1 MTMSNKLSATSEQP
15 QTMLYRMPEELRY
28 IIPAKFLFGRQE
40 LNKNQRK
47 IVALLLLQIKQWRDE
62 LYESDL
68 INGKMSVTEL
78 SVDER
83 RAHYNNF
90 RPDPDTLPKHHLA
103 VRFQQD
109 IIKKMFGSIDYETHR
124 IIGRALK
131 GIMGRVVH
139 EQDRDAAGKLV
150 TKMYV
155 IIPKAEISGG
165 VLEILID
172 RDAAIKLIDHSKGY
186 SDTDLSIWT
195 ELDGG
200 YSQKLLEVISKNKR
214 HVNGMTMSI
223 EDFRFTFACDYKTY
237 SRKDV
242 EDAIKRGDNSVRY
255 GDHVLK
261 YNPKTEIFEKVPL
274 YPRMQSLQH
283 RVIEPAFQQLLSKS
297 QGYWV
302 ATDKPE
308 AEGAEPKG
316 YELIRVK
323 KKITGIRFCLKYV
336 KNPVVKAIKE
346 KKPEV
351 KDESIPLLETMSP
364 VMNSLA
370 QTIIEVNKVSAILDV
385 TQEQVNTWKLAI
397 DSYITTRKL
406 IESMTDKPQPF
417 FSNDVDEAIEKFYK
431 YFKK

>member
-1 MTMSNKLSATSEQP
+1 MNKINQASEQT
-15 QTMLYRMPEELRY
+15 TMLYRMPEELRY

-62 LYESDL
+62 LYESDH
-68 INGKMSVTEL
+68 INGKLSVTDL
-78 SVDER
+78 SVEER
-83 RAHYNNF
+83 RTHYNNF
-90 RPDPDTLPKHHLA
+90 RPDPDTLPKHHLS

-109 IIKKMFGSIDYETHR
+109 IIKKMFGSVDYETHR
-124 IIGRALK
+124 TIGRALN

-139 EQDRDAAGKLV
+139 EQERDSQGKLV

-214 HVNGMTMSI
+214 HVNGMTMTI

-242 EDAIKRGDNSVRY
+242 EEAIKRGDDTVKY

-261 YNPKTEIFEKVPL
+261 YNPKTEQYEKVPL
-274 YPRMQSLQH
+274 YSRIQSLQT
-283 RVIEPAFQQLLSKS
+283 RVIEPAFKQLLSKS

-302 ATDKPE
+302 ATDEPE
-308 AEGAEPKG
+308 DGEPKG

-336 KNPVVKAIKE
+336 KNPSRKQIDSKKE
-346 KKPEV
+346 SETEA
-351 KDESIPLLETMSP
+351 DTDGLLAPMAALMT
-364 VMNSLA
+364 SLA
-370 QTIIEVNKVSAILDV
+370 EQILEIHKVKSVMDVEQAQVNK
-385 TQEQVNTWKLAI
+385 WKMAI
-397 DSYITTRKL
+397 DSYLSTKVL

-417 FSNDVDEAIEKFYK
+417 FSKDIDNAIFKFK
-431 YFKK
+431 DYFKK

>member
-1 MTMSNKLSATSEQP
+1 MDNKISQSSEQT
-15 QTMLYRMPEELRY
+15 TMLYRMPEELRY

-68 INGKMSVTEL
+68 INGKMSVTDL
-78 SVDER
+78 SPEER
-83 RAHYNNF
+83 KAHYNNF
-90 RPDPDTLPKHHLA
+90 RPDPDTLPKHHLS

-109 IIKKMFGSIDYETHR
+109 IIKKMFGGVDYETHR
-124 IIGRALK
+124 TIGRALN

-139 EQDRDAAGKLV
+139 EQDHDANGKLV

-214 HVNGMTMSI
+214 HVNGMTMTI
-223 EDFRFTFACDYKTY
+223 EEFRFTFACDYKTY

-242 EDAIKRGDNSVRY
+242 EQAVKSGDMSVKY

-261 YNPKTEIFEKVPL
+261 YNPKKEIYEKVPL
-274 YPRMQSLQH
+274 YPRIQSLQS
-283 RVIEPAFQQLLSKS
+283 RVIEPAFQQLLNESR
-297 QGYWV
+297 GHWV
-302 ATDKPE
+302 ATDVPDDPK
-308 AEGAEPKG
+308 AKPKG

-323 KKITGIRFCLKYV
+323 KKVVAIRFCLKYI
-336 KNPVVKAIKE
+336 KNPTRKAIDS
-346 KKPEV
+346 KPASDDDASAELLKPMTALMTTLASQILEV
-351 KDESIPLLETMSP
+351 HKVKSILEVP
-364 VMNSLA
+364 
-370 QTIIEVNKVSAILDV
+370 
-385 TQEQVNTWKLAI
+385 QEQVNQWKMAI
-397 DSYITTRKL
+397 DTYISTKTM
-406 IESMTDKPQPF
+406 IQSMTNKPQPF
-417 FSNDVDEAIEKFYK
+417 FSDEIDAAIVKFRD